1 MIHQVGDF
9 FLKQTLLNFNDMVT
23 PSLQQFTV
31 GVEEEYMVLD
41 PSTKELKS
49 HQQTIVNEGQK
60 LFKDKIKA
68 EMHQAVVEVGTGI
81 CKNVDE
87 AFSEIIELRNGVHKI
102 AGDLGYSIG
111 ASGTHP
117 FSLWE
122 TQLVSDQ
129 SRYQE
134 LLNEL
139 QQAARSNLIFGLH
152 VHVGMEDR
160 RMAIHIANTA
170 RYFLP
175 HIYALST
182 NSPFWETRNTGY
194 KSYRSKVFDKFP
206 RTGIPDTFESIEAYD
221 SFIQLLIKTNCIDD
235 AKKIWW
241 DLRVHPVFNTIEFRI
256 CDVPMTVQ
264 ETITITALFQ
274 AICAKIYSLRRQNIN
289 FINYQRALINENK
302 WRASRYG
309 IDGKLIDFGKEKEI
323 PTKDLINELL
333 DFVDGVVDELGSR
346 KHIEKV
352 HQIFETGTGADR
364 QLRVFNETGSLIEV
378 VKYIEQSFLAV

>member
-1 MIHQVGDF
+1 MSDY
-9 FLKQTLLNFNDMVT
+9 
-23 PSLQQFTV
+23 LQQFTI

-41 PSTKELKS
+41 PLTKELKS
-49 HQQTIVNEGQK
+49 HQQLIVNEGQK

-68 EMHQAVVEVGTGI
+68 EMHQAVVEVSTGI
-81 CKNVDE
+81 CINVDE
-87 AFSEIIELRNGVHKI
+87 AYEEIKTLRKGVLEI
-102 AGDLGYSIG
+102 AQGLGFGVG

-122 TQLVSDQ
+122 KQLISNQ
-129 SRYQE
+129 SRYQD

-152 VHVGMEDR
+152 VHVGVEDR

-175 HIYALST
+175 HVYALST

-206 RTGIPDTFESIEAYD
+206 RTGIPDYFESIEAYEN
-221 SFIQLLIKTNCIDD
+221 FIQLLVKTNCIDN

-256 CDVPMTVQ
+256 CDVPMTIQ
-264 ETITITALFQ
+264 ETITITAMFQ

-309 IDGKLIDFGKEKEI
+309 IDGKLIDFGKEKEVD
-323 PTKDLINELL
+323 TKELIIELL
-333 DFVDGVVDELGSR
+333 EFVDGVVDELGSR
-346 KHIEKV
+346 AHIQKV
-352 HQIFETGTGADR
+352 HDIFKNGTGADR
-364 QLRVFNETGSLIEV
+364 QLQVFKDTGSLVEV
-378 VKYIEQSFLAV
+378 VKYIEQSFLAE

>member
-1 MIHQVGDF
+1 MSKDY
-9 FLKQTLLNFNDMVT
+9 
-23 PSLQQFTV
+23 LQQFTI

-41 PSTKELKS
+41 PTTKELKS
-49 HQQTIVNEGQK
+49 HQQAIVNEGEL
-60 LFKDKIKA
+60 LFKEKIKA
-68 EMHQAVVEVGTGI
+68 EMHQAVVEVGTAI
-81 CKNVDE
+81 CQNVDE
-87 AFSEIIELRNGVHKI
+87 AYQEIKSLRTGVTKI
-102 AGDLGYSIG
+102 ANELGFSIG

-122 TQLVSDQ
+122 KQLISNQD
-129 SRYQE
+129 RYQD

-175 HIYALST
+175 HVYALST

-206 RTGIPDTFESIEAYD
+206 RTGIPDYFDSIEAYE
-221 SFIQLLIKTNCIDD
+221 SFVQLLIKTNCIDN

-241 DLRVHPVFNTIEFRI
+241 DLRVHPVYNTIEFRI
-256 CDVPMTVQ
+256 CDIPMTIQ
-264 ETITITALFQ
+264 ETITITAIFQ
-274 AICAKIYSLRRQNIN
+274 AICAKIYTLRRQNIN

-323 PTKDLINELL
+323 PTKDLILELL
-333 DFVDGVVDELGSR
+333 EFIDDVVDDLGSR
-346 KHIEKV
+346 HHIEKV
-352 HQIFETGTGADR
+352 HEIFAKGTGADR
-364 QLRVFNETGSLIEV
+364 QLRVFNETGSLVEV
-378 VKYIEQSFLAV
+378 VKYIEQSFLEE

>member
-1 MIHQVGDF
+1 LAVSKNIVISA
-9 FLKQTLLNFNDMVT
+9 DMGKN
-23 PSLQQFTV
+23 LQQFTI
-31 GVEEEYMVLD
+31 GVEEEYMILD
-41 PSTKELKS
+41 PTTKELKS
-49 HQQTIVNEGQK
+49 HQQAIVNEGQL
-60 LFKDKIKA
+60 LFKEKIKA
-68 EMHQAVVEVGTGI
+68 EMHQAVVEVGTAI
-81 CKNVDE
+81 CQNVDE
-87 AFSEIIELRNGVHKI
+87 AYQEIKSLRTGVSSI
-102 AGDLGYSIG
+102 AKQLGYSIG

-129 SRYQE
+129 TRYQE

-175 HIYALST
+175 HVYALST

-206 RTGIPDTFESIEAYD
+206 RTGIPDYFDSIEAYE
-221 SFIQLLIKTNCIDD
+221 SFVQLLIKTNCIDN

-241 DLRVHPVFNTIEFRI
+241 DLRVHPIYNTIEFRI
-256 CDVPMTVQ
+256 CDIPMTIQ
-264 ETITITALFQ
+264 ETITITAIFQ
-274 AICAKIYSLRRQNIN
+274 AICAKIYTLRRQNIN

-323 PTKDLINELL
+323 PTKELIIELL
-333 DFVDGVVDELGSR
+333 EFVDDVVDDLGSR
-346 KHIEKV
+346 HHIDKI
-352 HQIFETGTGADR
+352 HQIFATGTGADR
-364 QLRVFNETGSLIEV
+364 QLKIFKETGSLVEV
-378 VKYIEQSFLAV
+378 VKYIEQSFLKE

>member
-1 MIHQVGDF
+1 MAN
-9 FLKQTLLNFNDMVT
+9 LT
-23 PSLQQFTV
+23 QFTI

-49 HQQTIVNEGQK
+49 HQQSIVNEGQK

-68 EMHQAVVEVGTGI
+68 EMHQAVVETSSAI
-81 CKNVDE
+81 CKDANE
-87 AFSEIIELRNGVHKI
+87 AYQEMLNLRKGVAQI
-102 AGDLGYSIG
+102 AGNLGFSIG

-122 TQLVSDQ
+122 KQLISDS

-160 RMAIHIANTA
+160 KMAIHIANTA

-182 NSPFWETRNTGY
+182 NSPFWESRNTGY

-206 RTGIPDTFESIEAYD
+206 RTGIPDYFESIEAYD
-221 SFIQLLIKTNCIDD
+221 NFVQLLIKTNCIDD

-241 DLRVHPVFNTIEFRI
+241 DLRVHPIYNTIEFRI

-264 ETITITALFQ
+264 ETITIAALFQ
-274 AICAKIYSLRRQNIN
+274 AICAKIYTLRRQNIN

-309 IDGKLIDFGKEKEI
+309 IEGMLIDFGKEKEV
-323 PTKDLINELL
+323 PVKDLIDELL
-333 DFVDGVVDELGSR
+333 EFVDGVVDELGSR
-346 KHIEKV
+346 HHVEKV
-352 HQIFETGTGADR
+352 QDIFKHGTGADK
-364 QLRVFNETGSLIEV
+364 QLAIYQSTGSLIEV
-378 VKYIEQSFLAV
+378 VKAIETSFLHIA

>member
-1 MIHQVGDF
+1 MA
-9 FLKQTLLNFNDMVT
+9 KQY
-23 PSLQQFTV
+23 LQQFTI

-41 PSTKELKS
+41 PSSRELKS
-49 HQQTIVNEGQK
+49 HQQAIVNEGEK
-60 LFKDKIKA
+60 KFKDRIKA
-68 EMHQAVVEVGTGI
+68 EMHQAVVEVGTSI

-87 AFSEIIELRNGVHKI
+87 AFDEVLELRTGVAEI
-102 AGDLGYSIG
+102 AQSLGYSIG

-160 RMAIHIANTA
+160 KMAIHIANTA

-182 NSPFWETRNTGY
+182 NSPFWESRNTGY

-206 RTGIPDTFESIEAYD
+206 RTGIPDYFESIEAYEN
-221 SFIQLLIKTNCIDD
+221 FVQLLIKTNCIDN

-241 DLRVHPVFNTIEFRI
+241 DLRVHPVYNTIEFRI
-256 CDVPMTVQ
+256 CDVPMTTQ

-274 AICAKIYSLRRQNIN
+274 ALCAKIYSLRRQNIN

-309 IDGKLIDFGKEKEI
+309 IDGLLIDFGKEKEV
-323 PTKDLINELL
+323 PVKDLINELL
-333 DFVDGVVDELGSR
+333 EFIDDVVDDLGSR
-346 KHIEKV
+346 HHVEKV
-352 HQIFETGTGADR
+352 QDIFKLGTGADQ
-364 QLRVFNETGSLIEV
+364 QLAIFKETGSLIEV
-378 VKYIEQSFLAV
+378 VKTIEERFLAV

>member
-1 MIHQVGDF
+1 MA
-9 FLKQTLLNFNDMVT
+9 
-23 PSLQQFTV
+23 SLQQFTI
-31 GVEEEYMVLD
+31 GVEEEYMILD
-41 PSTKELKS
+41 PTTKELKS
-49 HQQTIVNEGQK
+49 HQRAIVTEGQK
-60 LFKDKIKA
+60 RFDEKIKA
-68 EMHQAVVEVGTGI
+68 EMHQAVVEVGTSI
-81 CKNVDE
+81 CNNADE
-87 AFSEIIELRNGVHKI
+87 AFQEILSLRTGVSEIANG
-102 AGDLGYSIG
+102 LGYSIG

-122 TQLVSDQ
+122 KQLISDNE
-129 SRYQE
+129 RYQD

-160 RMAIHIANTA
+160 KMAIHIANTA

-182 NSPFWETRNTGY
+182 NSPFWESRNTGY

-206 RTGIPDTFESIEAYD
+206 RTGIPDYFESIEAYD
-221 SFIQLLIKTNCIDD
+221 NFVQLLIKTNCIDD

-241 DLRVHPVFNTIEFRI
+241 DLRVHPVYNTIEFRI
-256 CDVPMTVQ
+256 CDIPMTIQ
-264 ETITITALFQ
+264 ETITIAALFQ

-309 IDGKLIDFGKEKEI
+309 IDGLLIDFGKEKEVHV
-323 PTKDLINELL
+323 KELINELL
-333 DFVDGVVDELGSR
+333 EFVDGVVDELGSR
-346 KHIEKV
+346 HHIEKV
-352 HQIFETGTGADR
+352 QNIFNTGTGADR
-364 QLRVFNETGSLIEV
+364 QLATYKETGSLIEV
-378 VKYIEQSFLAV
+378 VKLIESSFLFV

>member
-1 MIHQVGDF
+1 MSDY
-9 FLKQTLLNFNDMVT
+9 
-23 PSLQQFTV
+23 LQQFTI

-49 HQQTIVNEGQK
+49 HQQLIVNEGQK
-60 LFKDKIKA
+60 LFQDRIKA
-68 EMHQAVVEVGTGI
+68 EMHQAVVEVSTSI
-81 CKNVDE
+81 CRNVDE
-87 AFSEIIELRNGVHKI
+87 AYEEIKTLRKGVLEIAEGLGFSL
-102 AGDLGYSIG
+102 G

-122 TQLVSDQ
+122 KQLISSQD
-129 SRYQE
+129 RYQD

-152 VHVGMEDR
+152 VHVGVEDR
-160 RMAIHIANTA
+160 KMAIHIANTA

-175 HIYALST
+175 HVYALST

-206 RTGIPDTFESIEAYD
+206 RTGIPDYFESIEAYE
-221 SFIQLLIKTNCIDD
+221 SFVQVLIKTNCIDN

-256 CDVPMTVQ
+256 CDVPMTIQ
-264 ETITITALFQ
+264 ETITITAMFQ
-274 AICAKIYSLRRQNIN
+274 AICAKIYTLRKQNIN

-309 IDGKLIDFGKEKEI
+309 IEGKLIDFGKEKEVDA
-323 PTKDLINELL
+323 KDLIIELL
-333 DFVDGVVDELGSR
+333 EFVDGVVDELGSR

-352 HQIFETGTGADR
+352 HDIFKTGTGADR
-364 QLRVFNETGSLIEV
+364 QLQVFKDTGSLVEV
-378 VKYIEQSFLAV
+378 VKYIEQSFLAE